1 MWNHLR
7 DVFIV
12 ALLLPLS
19 AIASP
24 VPAQNWPASSDF
36 EVIVIGGGPAGL
48 SALSGLARV
57 RRRALLIDSGEYRN
71 GLTRHA
77 HDIIG
82 LDGLSTR
89 YPWLEKILLISG
101 TFLPSGV
108 TPAYLRAKA
117 REQISRYPTVSMQN
131 GTVVDI
137 NVVNGTSFTITDD
150 SGHVYTSQ
158 KVVLA
163 TGIKDL
169 VPSTPGL
176 LENWSKG
183 IFWCP
188 WCDGY
193 EHRDQPMG
201 LLSTIDKIPGMVEEI
216 RTLNTDL
223 IAFVNGS
230 MTTDAIRTL
239 NGTVPEWQKMLATY
253 NVQVDNRTITSIE
266 RIQDGAV
273 VASDVDMAE
282 YDKFMIHLDDGTAV
296 ERGACFTS
304 FPSTQRSGLGASLGV
319 TMVQEKLYSNM
330 TLGMRTNISGV
341 YAVGDANSDGSTNV
355 PHAMWS
361 GKRAA
366 VDIHSESPFQ
376 PPSEYFMGASEEL
389 TGRATVTMGK
399 AEAAA
404 AVAGSKSKRAFDVE
418 DEESLLALIG
428 RDLED
433 LWSAK

>member
-1 MWNHLR
+1 MWKYLK
-7 DVFIV
+7 DLFTL
-12 ALLLPLS
+12 ALVLPPS

-24 VPAQNWPASSDF
+24 VPAQYSPSTSDF
-36 EVIVIGGGPAGL
+36 EVIIIGGGPAGL

-82 LDGLSTR
+82 SDGLSTR
-89 YPWLEKILLISG
+89 YPWLEKTLLISG
-101 TFLPSGV
+101 PFFPLGV

-117 REQISRYPTVSMQN
+117 REQISLYPTVSMQN
-131 GTVVDI
+131 GTVVK
-137 NVVNGTSFTITDD
+137 VSLVNDTRFTVTDD
-150 SGHVYTSQ
+150 VGHVYTSQ

-176 LENWSKG
+176 PENWSKG

-201 LLSTIDKIPGMVEEI
+201 LLSTIDQIPGMVEEI
-216 RTLNTDL
+216 ATLNRDL
-223 IAFVNGS
+223 VAFVNGS
-230 MTTDAIRTL
+230 MTTDVLRTL
-239 NGTVPEWQKMLATY
+239 DAKMPDWRKMLAIY

-266 RIQDGAV
+266 RIQDGAI
-273 VASDVDMAE
+273 VASALEMAE

-296 ERGACFTS
+296 ERGALFTA
-304 FPSTQRSGLGASLGV
+304 FPSTQRSGLGATLGV
-319 TMVQEKLYSNM
+319 TLVEGKLYSNF
-330 TLGMRTNISGV
+330 TAGMRTNVPGV

-366 VDIHSESPFQ
+366 VDIHSKFHV
-376 PPSEYFMGASEEL
+376 PPAFKIF
-389 TGRATVTMGK
+389 VTCERETNERRHSIHGQ
-399 AEAAA
+399 
-404 AVAGSKSKRAFDVE
+404 R
-418 DEESLLALIG
+418 
-428 RDLED
+428 
-433 LWSAK
+433 